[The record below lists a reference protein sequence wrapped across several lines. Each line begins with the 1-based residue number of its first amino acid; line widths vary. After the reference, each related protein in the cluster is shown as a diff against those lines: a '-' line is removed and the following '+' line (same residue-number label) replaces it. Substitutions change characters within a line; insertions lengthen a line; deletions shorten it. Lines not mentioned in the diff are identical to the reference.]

1 MQLETYS
8 SMITW
13 WNKDEH
19 KLFILE
25 QKNRESRP
33 NKEVSTKEIKHKHYI
48 IGINTTSVST
58 LGGPLLKRE
67 LQTSEEKRSLF
78 IDF

>member
-8 SMITW
+8 NMIIW
-13 WNKDEH
+13 WNKDEY

-25 QKNRESRP
+25 QKNRASRP
-33 NKEVSTKEIKHKHYI
+33 DKEVSAKEIKHKHYI

-58 LGGPLLKRE
+58 LGGSSAKERAPN
-67 LQTSEEKRSLF
+67 F
-78 IDF
+78 